1 MVNTSRKAVKP
12 QKHNTVAVIDP
23 NYKLKQAI
31 WIYFLLLIFEGA
43 LRKWILPFLSGP
55 LLLVRDPVAIYII
68 VLAQQ
73 RGIIF
78 EKYAKWMIGIGIV
91 SFFTAILFGHGS
103 FAVAIFGARIFVL
116 HFPLIFIIGK
126 VFNEQDVLKVG
137 KVVAYI
143 SIPMILL
150 VVMQFYSPQSAFV
163 NRGVGGD
170 ESGAG
175 FSGALGYL
183 RPPGTFSF
191 TNGNTLF
198 FSFLAP
204 FIFYFWLFP
213 KYINRLLLIGAT
225 IALIA
230 SIPISISRALFLS
243 IGVSTVFTVI
253 AVSKKPAYLKRI
265 VGAIVTVVILFLIL
279 SKVSIFQTAIEAFT
293 ARFDGANETE
303 GGVESVVF
311 DRYFGGLLK
320 PFLNAMEQPFFGV
333 GIGAGT
339 TLGAQTLH
347 FVTGPENEY
356 DRIIWE
362 QGMILGFGVIFIRLA
377 FSIRMLIDGWKRLHA
392 GNLLPWILLSFFLLN
407 IPQIQWKQPTALG
420 FSIMIGGLQLAS
432 LRSQKPKKR
441 RLISVEST
449 EVYS

>member
-1 MVNTSRKAVKP
+1 MVNISSKAVKP
-12 QKHNTVAVIDP
+12 QQKKTAAVKNA
-23 NYKLKQAI
+23 NYQLKQAI

-78 EKYAKWMIGIGIV
+78 DKYAKWMIVIGII
-91 SFFTAILFGHGS
+91 SLFTAIFFGHGS

-126 VFNEQDVLKVG
+126 VFNEDDVLKIG

-150 VVMQFYSPQSAFV
+150 VLMQFYSPQSALV

-213 KYINRLLLIGAT
+213 KYINRLILIGAT

-230 SIPISISRALFLS
+230 SIPTSISRALFLS
-243 IGVSTVFTVI
+243 IGVSTAFTVI

-265 VGAIVTVVILFLIL
+265 IGAIVTIVILFFIL
-279 SKVSIFQTAIEAFT
+279 SKVSMFQTAIEAFT
-293 ARFDGANETE
+293 ARFDGANESE
-303 GGVESVVF
+303 GGVESVVL

-339 TLGAQTLH
+339 SLGAQTLH
-347 FVTGPENEY
+347 FATGPENEY

-377 FSIRMLIDGWKRLHA
+377 FSIQMLIYGWKKLHA
-392 GNLLPWILLSFFLLN
+392 GNLLSWILLSFFLLN

-420 FSIMIGGLQLAS
+420 FSIIIGGLQLAS
-432 LRSQKPKKR
+432 LRSQKSKKR
-441 RLISVEST
+441 LVNVES
-449 EVYS
+449 VKAFS